1 MVRVRLLWSRSAP
14 VLVPALVLLA
24 AVLLMCWRVWTP
36 IAGERRVF
44 GWDVPWQYWAD
55 LQLQVASIGDG
66 EWPLW
71 NPYDRF
77 GYPLHADP
85 QAGLLYPV
93 QWLLILIGLVTGPG
107 LWLMTVKTILHFWI
121 AALGTYAL
129 LAHRRLPTA
138 ACYLGALVVITG
150 YPMLQ
155 NTMSALNWSFAWAP
169 WMVLAVEVWAARP
182 TLGRG
187 AQVGGAVGMGFLAG
201 APATFWYGVIV
212 AVPWAILALVEH
224 ARAAHAAGRLGGY
237 ARAAAVSAGVAV
249 AVMIALV
256 AAQLVA
262 TSPLIGESVRDRRDL
277 AFFAG
282 TIFDAVDVIGFFVP
296 RAVGQNSYL
305 GWGVILCA
313 GAALALRPS
322 PRVLLCAALFG
333 VAVLCSLGD
342 RGPVLPV
349 LASLVEPFEMFRRA
363 HRYLY
368 VASIPLAYLAA
379 EGLALLATVE
389 GDERERMRRGV
400 LAATALL
407 ILVCAIGFAVRHT
420 APWKPDAARDAW
432 GWGVGTALIG
442 GASIWLVI
450 VRRGAELRTMVVG
463 AVVIAGLDLWVCR
476 FQKIEINLAEIPVTP
491 NDRRVRELPG
501 VPLETRIYDRGWVRF
516 RPGVRMAVRD
526 VGGYED
532 DPLALARYTRLLDAV
547 RKEPRHLAHAGAGYL
562 FEGKD
567 LENGAT
573 VLPKSAADKEAL
585 TAMPELGSGAW
596 RVAGPAPSVAWYDAA
611 VIARDAADAHRQL
624 LAAPA
629 GSRAVLEARSLDAAE
644 RARAERIDGAVAT
657 TRGALVALGRN
668 RLRATIEAPADGV
681 VVILE
686 GYYQR
691 GWTATVDGAPARIV
705 PANGAF
711 RGVLVGP
718 GAHVIE
724 MEYGAPV
731 YKALAVLVP
740 LALIAIAGLL
750 WRDRRRE
757 SGVAA

>member
-1 MVRVRLLWSRSAP
+1 MSRVRLLWARAAP
-14 VLVPALVLLA
+14 AAVPALVLLA

-36 IAGERRVF
+36 IEGERRVF
-44 GWDVPWQYWAD
+44 GWDVPWQYWGD
-55 LQLQVASIGDG
+55 LQLQVASLADG

-71 NPYDRF
+71 NPYDRL

-85 QAGLLYPV
+85 QAGTLYPV
-93 QWLLILIGLVTGPG
+93 QWLLVLVGLVSGPG

-129 LAHRRLPTA
+129 LAHRRLPAA

-182 TLGRG
+182 TPGRG
-187 AQVGGAVGMGFLAG
+187 SLVGGAVGMGFLAG
-201 APATFWYGVIV
+201 APATFWYGVMV
-212 AVPWAILALVEH
+212 ALPWTVLAVVEK
-224 ARAAHAAGRLGGY
+224 ARAAHADGQLRDY
-237 ARAAAVSAGVAV
+237 ARALAISAGVAL
-249 AVMIALV
+249 AVLFALV

-262 TSPLIGESVRDRRDL
+262 TAPLIGDSVRDRRDL
-277 AFFAG
+277 AFFG
-282 TIFDAVDVIGFFVP
+282 VTVFDAVDVVGFFLP

-322 PRVLLCAALFG
+322 SRVLLCAALFG

-342 RGPVLPV
+342 RGPALPA
-349 LASLVEPFEMFRRA
+349 LASLLEPFEMFRRA

-368 VASIPLAYLAA
+368 VASVPLAFLAA
-379 EGLALLATVE
+379 EGLTVLATIE
-389 GDERERMRRGV
+389 GEERERARRGV

-407 ILVCAIGFAVRHT
+407 VLVCAIGFAVRHT

-432 GWGVGTALIG
+432 GWGLGAALIG

-450 VRRGAELRTMVVG
+450 ARRGPGLRVVLAG
-463 AVVIAGLDLWVCR
+463 AAVIAGLDLWVCR
-476 FQKIEINLAEIPVTP
+476 FQKIETNLAEIPVTP
-491 NDRRVRELPG
+491 NDRRVRALPG

-516 RPGVRMAVRD
+516 RPGVRMGVRD
-526 VGGYED
+526 LGGYED

-547 RKEPRHLAHAGAGYL
+547 RREPRHLAHAGAGYL

-573 VLPKSAADKEAL
+573 VLPKAAADKEAL
-585 TAMPELGSGAW
+585 TTMPELGSGAW
-596 RVAGPAPSVAWYDAA
+596 RVAAPAPAVAWYDAA

-629 GSRAVLEARSLDAAE
+629 GSRAVLEARTLDAAE

-657 TRGALVALGRN
+657 ARGALVALGRN

-686 GYYQR
+686 GYYAR
-691 GWTATVDGAPARIV
+691 GWTATVDGAPAPIV

-724 MEYGAPV
+724 MEYRAPA
-731 YKALAVLVP
+731 YLALAALVP
-740 LALIAIAGLL
+740 LALIAIGGLL
-750 WRDRRRE
+750 WWERRRE
-757 SGVAA
+757 VAA